1 MYIKHVGNGIC
12 VVCDNN
18 KVIKRV
24 ATELETDMFHAKN
37 ELLVTVHEQ
46 YAENQH
52 WRNAYRELSN
62 EYGRLVMTNSI
73 KQRDAVN
80 KAA

>member
-1 MYIKHVGNGIC
+1 MYIKHIGNGVC

-24 ATELETDMFHAKN
+24 ATELETEMFHAKN
-37 ELLVTVHEQ
+37 ELLTTVHEQ
-46 YAENQH
+46 YAEMQH
-52 WRNAYRELSN
+52 WRNAYRELAN
-62 EYGRLVMTNSI
+62 EYGRLVASNNI

-80 KAA
+80 SIA